1 MDVAEQALPGR
12 LDDKRMS
19 GRDRNGY
26 LEGYSMKT
34 RLLAVVGV
42 LGMLAAGGATA
53 QGVPPLPIRW
63 R

>member
-1 MDVAEQALPGR
+1 MDVAEQALPRR

-34 RLLAVVGV
+34 RLLAGRVSP
-42 LGMLAAGGATA
+42 
-53 QGVPPLPIRW
+53 PPLDVMSP
-63 R
+63 